1 MQKKIIPY
9 NLKLNNRNE
18 MNSMPIDIYIDIYK
32 IHKKKIT
39 NQIAQYT
46 LKVGFIQHKW
56 MRIAF
61 WTKIIIFGF

>member
-1 MQKKIIPY
+1 MQKKIIQY

-32 IHKKKIT
+32 IHKKFI
-39 NQIAQYT
+39 NPIAQYT
-46 LKVGFIQHKW
+46 LKVGFIQNKL

-61 WTKIIIFGF
+61 WTKIIMFGL